1 MLSEISKFVNNPVSL
16 IVIGWLGIYFFLV
29 FFLFFYRW
37 FVLNSWIKEETKAL
51 ELFLAR
57 GEPSD
62 RSFLVECATRLERDG
77 GGRKDLLYDGCIEEA
92 KQEAMGGL
100 TFLGIV
106 ASTSPFIG
114 LFGTVVG
121 ILTAFANLKGPA
133 TLQYVAP
140 AIADALV
147 ATAVGILVA
156 VPAYSFHQILD
167 KKVEDLLALLHLE
180 KDAYLQ

>member
-1 MLSEISKFVNNPVSL
+1 MLSDLSKFVNNPISL
-16 IVIGWLGIYFFLV
+16 IVIGWLGFYLFMVFLI
-29 FFLFFYRW
+29 FFYRF
-37 FVLNSWIKEETKAL
+37 FVLNGWIKDETKAL
-51 ELFLAR
+51 EFFVVR

-62 RSFLVECATRLERDG
+62 RSFLIECSARIKG
-77 GGRKDLLYDGCIEEA
+77 KDDHSHLLFDGCIEEA
-92 KQEAMGGL
+92 KREASTGL
-100 TFLGIV
+100 TFLSIV
-106 ASTSPFIG
+106 ASTAPFIG

-121 ILTAFANLKGPA
+121 ILTAFANLKGAA

-167 KKVEDLLALLHLE
+167 KKVEDLLAILHLE
-180 KDAYLQ
+180 KDAYLK